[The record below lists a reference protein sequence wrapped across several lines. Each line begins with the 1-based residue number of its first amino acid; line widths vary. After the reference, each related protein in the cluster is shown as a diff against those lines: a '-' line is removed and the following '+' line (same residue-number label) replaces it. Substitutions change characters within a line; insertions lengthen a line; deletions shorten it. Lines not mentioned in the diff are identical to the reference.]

1 MITFTSAE
9 LNAWIAAFVFPLARV
24 LALVVATPPFY
35 IEGLTPRALLLF
47 GIALTIAIAPALPA
61 QLAIDPAS
69 GIGLLVIAEQMAIGY
84 AMGFSMRLVFSA
96 VDMAGGMISNQM
108 GLGFATAY
116 DPQSTSETAVISDF
130 AGMIAL
136 LLFLAVNGHLMVL
149 EVLTRSFSVLPIG
162 VVAVPGTSWLNLA
175 NAGFMIFSF
184 GTLIALPVIVTLLIT
199 NIALG
204 ILGRVSPQLNLIA
217 IGFPVTILL
226 GFAALYVSML
236 QLAAPLQQM
245 FEYGLEAMLGNF
257 VLK

>member
-9 LNAWIAAFVFPLARV
+9 LNAFIAAFIFPLARV

-35 IEGLTPRALLLF
+35 IEGLATRSLMLL
-47 GIALTIAIAPALPA
+47 GVAITVAIMPALPA
-61 QLAIDPAS
+61 TAAIDPAS
-69 GIGLLVIAEQMAIGY
+69 GVGLLVLAEQMAIGY
-84 AMGFSMRLVFSA
+84 AMGLSMRLVFTA
-96 VDMAGGMISNQM
+96 IDMAGNMISHQM

-116 DPQSTSETAVISDF
+116 DPQSASQTPVVSEF

-136 LLFLAVNGHLMVL
+136 LLFLAVNGHLMAL
-149 EVLTRSFSVLPIG
+149 AALMQSFTVLPIG
-162 VVAVPGTSWLNLA
+162 HAAFATASWLNLA
-175 NAGFMIFSF
+175 NAGFIIFSF
-184 GTLIALPVIVTLLIT
+184 GTLLALPVVVALLIT

-226 GFAALYVSML
+226 GFAALYVSMS

-245 FEYGLEAMLGNF
+245 FEHGLASMLGNF
-257 VLK
+257 VPR

>member
-9 LNAWIAAFVFPLARV
+9 LHAWIAAFIFPLARV

-35 IEGLTPRALLLF
+35 IEGLSTRALLLF
-47 GIALTIAIAPALPA
+47 GVAITIAIAPALPQA
-61 QLAIDPAS
+61 LAIDPAS
-69 GIGLLVIAEQMAIGY
+69 GVGLLVLAEQMAIGY
-84 AMGFSMRLVFSA
+84 AMGFAMRLVFSA
-96 VDMAGGMISNQM
+96 VDMAGDMISSQM

-116 DPQSTSETAVISDF
+116 DPQSTSQTPVISEF

-136 LLFLAVNGHLMVL
+136 LLFLAMNGHLMVL
-149 EVLTRSFSVLPIG
+149 AALMRSFAVLPIG
-162 VVAVPGTSWLNLA
+162 VAAIAGSSWMNLA
-175 NAGFMIFSF
+175 NAGVIVFSF

-236 QLAAPLQQM
+236 QLASPLQQM
-245 FEYGLEAMLGNF
+245 FEYGLDSILGNF
-257 VLK
+257 GFR